1 MTILVAKREWPRG
14 WEVGEAGRVDA
25 WERGDLMRT
34 AIFVIAGI
42 QAALILAGL
51 ASVLFGDND
60 AAGRALGEA
69 WMSLAAIAFSVVVAP
84 ALVLAWTN
92 RLLPLALA
100 LALAG
105 PVALAGLIIF
115 AAT

>member
-1 MTILVAKREWPRG
+1 MATFIV
-14 WEVGEAGRVDA
+14 
-25 WERGDLMRT
+25 
-34 AIFVIAGI
+34 AGI
-42 QAALILAGL
+42 QAALILVGF

-60 AAGRALGEA
+60 PPGRALGQA
-69 WMSLAAIAFSVVVAP
+69 WMSLAAFAFLAVVAP
-84 ALVLAWTN
+84 ALALAWAN

-105 PVALAGLIIF
+105 PVALAGLIVF